1 MPRNLSSGMA
11 AAVAA
16 QELRPVLFVQ
26 AQFKSGMLYVWSGFG
41 GYSWGGHTYTGVGSL
56 GSVSTIE
63 EGASVEAKGI
73 TLNLSGIDPTLL
85 TDVLTDF
92 KLGTSVVVYLGL
104 FSPDGTLIADP
115 VISWA
120 GRMDQPSIDVGAE
133 TATISINCEN
143 RLFDMNV
150 AVDRRYTN
158 EDQRLDHTDDR
169 GFEFVNAIQE
179 LNIYWGRAAT
189 NTNTQ

>member
-1 MPRNLSSGMA
+1 MA
-11 AAVAA
+11 TAVAA
-16 QELRPVLFVQ
+16 KSLLPALFLQ

-41 GYSWGGHTYTGVGSL
+41 SYSWGGHTYIGVGSL
-56 GSVSTIE
+56 GSISTVE
-63 EGASVEAKGI
+63 ESTNVEAKGI

-92 KLGTSVVVYLGL
+92 KLGTSVVIYLGL
-104 FSPDGTLIADP
+104 FNRDGSMIADP

-143 RLFDMNV
+143 RLFEMNT

-158 EDQRLDHTDDR
+158 EDQRLDHADDR

-179 LNIYWGRAAT
+179 LNIYWGRTAT